1 MNDKLPTREEYRKK
15 KNNDLEIG
23 NCSLEKKDTKE
34 EDLEVT
40 ENIEKVNQIL
50 EENGS
55 ATSNMDNASFYDN
68 GNLEEANITKIAE
81 DLKKVLTDNGAKI
94 IEEKPMTQRE
104 LAYEIKKFKTG
115 YYFFYK
121 IETSS
126 NDAINEFNRVVRINE
141 NVIRHLVL
149 KVED

>member
-1 MNDKLPTREEYRKK
+1 MRKY
-15 KNNDLEIG
+15 EITFIVRP
-23 NCSLEKKDTKE
+23 D
-34 EDLEVT
+34 
-40 ENIEKVNQIL
+40 
-50 EENGS
+50 
-55 ATSNMDNASFYDN
+55 
-68 GNLEEANITKIAE
+68 LEEANITKIAE

-121 IETSS
+121 IETTN
-126 NDAINEFNRVVRINE
+126 NDAVNEFNRVVRINE